1 MESSED
7 TEIEMKLFNFGET
20 MLFQVPPATS
30 RGHCAS
36 EWKAHFVWKGKMEIV
51 MKGAKCKVTFRSL
64 DGSVYGYGF
73 IIGNVNKQI
82 ETCYDSSRYFAI
94 RLLNEENKSLL
105 MGIGFDDRNV
115 AFDFKQSLLKFQKNV
130 EYDSKPAVDVSM
142 RPKQDFSLKEGEQIV
157 LNMAGV
163 APAQFAPKA
172 SQGVKKLAPPPG
184 SKGLA
189 KPPSSKPETKKEGK
203 ESPLLDFFCINVAI
217 LLSLI
222 HICRCRRLLT
232 CRSRWSPYH

>member
-1 MESSED
+1 MEPSED
-7 TEIEMKLFNFGET
+7 TEIEMKLFSFGET

-51 MKGAKCKVTFRSL
+51 MRGAKCKVTFRNL

-73 IIGNVNKQI
+73 ITGNINKQI
-82 ETCYDSSRYFAI
+82 ETCYDSSRYFGV
-94 RLLNEENKSLL
+94 RLFNEENKSLL
-105 MGIGFDDRNV
+105 MGIGFDDRNI

-130 EYDSKPAVDVSM
+130 EYDSKPEVDVST
-142 RPKQDFSLKEGEQIV
+142 RPKQDFTLKEGEQVV
-157 LNMAGV
+157 LSIAGV

-184 SKGLA
+184 SKALA
-189 KPPSSKPETKKEGK
+189 KPPSKPETKKEEKEGK
-203 ESPLLDFFCINVAI
+203 ESLLDFF
-217 LLSLI
+217 
-222 HICRCRRLLT
+222 
-232 CRSRWSPYH
+232 